1 MQINGR
7 FLYLNLGVKC
17 LIRLKRIV
25 HFRRMPWTPS
35 DLFYSLLY
43 MTLMTTIDVR
53 KFVYENITPY
63 TGDASFLS
71 GPTERTKELWDEV
84 KKCLKEERD
93 GNGLRSADPET
104 ISTITSHKPGYIKK
118 ELETIVGLQT
128 DAPLRR
134 GIKPFGGVRV
144 VENALKERGIELAP
158 RVKDIFHYAKNHND
172 AVFSAYDAESRL
184 YRSKHIVT
192 GLPDN
197 YARGRIIGDYRR
209 LALYG
214 ADELIAVKKADFEA
228 IGGNM
233 TDAKVRL
240 REEISMQISA
250 LKDIVKMAA
259 DHGFDVSRPAETAQ
273 EAIQWTYFAY
283 LAGIK
288 EQDGAAMSLGNVSSF
303 LDIYIERDLQS
314 GKITEAEAQEFIDHF
329 VMKLRLVRHL
339 RPGAYD
345 EIFGGDP
352 TWVTESIGG
361 MFHDGKTKVTKTS
374 FRFLQTL
381 YNLGPSPEPNLTVL
395 WSNALP
401 EGFKKFC
408 AQVSIDTSSV
418 QYEND
423 DIMRPIRGGD
433 DYGIAC
439 CVSYQEIGKR
449 IQHFGARCN
458 LGKTLLLAINGG
470 KEEDEGAQVMD
481 PTLFESVDNE
491 DGSLNYDKVWANFKK
506 AMENVARVYAKT
518 MYIIHYMHD
527 KYYYEKA
534 QMAFMDSNYG
544 VDIAYGIAGL
554 SIVADSLSAIRF
566 AKTKAI
572 RDENG
577 VAKSFETE
585 GEFPMYGND
594 DDRVDSMAVEVQKF
608 FMEELRKYKAYK
620 DATPTLSLL
629 TITSNVMYGR
639 NTGAT
644 PDGRKAGEPYAP
656 GANPMHGRDHS
667 GAIASLNSVAKLDYE
682 YSQDGI
688 SNTFS
693 MIPTSLGQVREEQIE
708 NLVSVMDGY
717 FGKGAHHLNVNVL
730 TRETLMDAYEHPEEY
745 PQLTIRVSGYAVNF
759 VRLSKAHQLEVIERT
774 FHTKM

>member
-1 MQINGR
+1 MA
-7 FLYLNLGVKC
+7 
-17 LIRLKRIV
+17 
-25 HFRRMPWTPS
+25 
-35 DLFYSLLY
+35 
-43 MTLMTTIDVR
+43 IDVR
-53 KFVYENITPY
+53 KFVYDNITPY
-63 TGDASFLS
+63 EGDASFLA
-71 GPTERTKELWDEV
+71 GPTERTTQLWEEA

-104 ISTITSHKPGYIKK
+104 ISTITSHKPGYIKQ

-128 DAPLRR
+128 DEPLKRA
-134 GIKPFGGVRV
+134 IKPFGGVRV
-144 VENALKERGIELAP
+144 VENALKERGIELSA

-214 ADELIAVKKADFEA
+214 TDALIKEKKADFET
-228 IGGNM
+228 ISGEM

-240 REEISMQISA
+240 REEVSMQIQA
-250 LKDIVKMAA
+250 LKEIAEMAQSY
-259 DHGFDVSRPAETAQ
+259 GFDVTKPAETAQ
-273 EAIQWTYFAY
+273 EAIQWVYFAY
-283 LAGIK
+283 LAAVK

-303 LDIYIERDLQS
+303 LDIYIERDLQA
-314 GKITEAEAQEFIDHF
+314 GKITEAEAQEMIDHF

-395 WSNALP
+395 WSDHLP

-408 AQVSIDTSSV
+408 AQVSIDTSSI

-423 DIMRPIRGGD
+423 DLMRPIRGGD

-470 KEEDEGAQVMD
+470 KEEDEGVQVMD
-481 PTLFESVDNE
+481 ASLFEAVENE
-491 DGSLNYDKVWANFKK
+491 DGTLNYHKVLENFKK
-506 AMENVARVYAKT
+506 AMANVARVYAKT
-518 MYIIHYMHD
+518 MYVIHYMHD

-534 QMAFMDSNYG
+534 QMAFVDTNYG
-544 VDIAYGIAGL
+544 VDIAYGIAGI
-554 SIVADSLSAIRF
+554 SMIKY
-566 AKTKAI
+566 AKVKAL
-572 RDENG
+572 RDEQG
-577 VAKSFETE
+577 VAKDFQTE

-594 DDRVDSMAVEVQKF
+594 DDRVDLIAKEIQAF
-608 FMEELRKYKAYK
+608 FMDELLKHRAYK

-629 TITSNVMYGR
+629 TITSNVMYGK

-644 PDGRKAGEPYAP
+644 PDGRKAGEPFAP

-667 GAIASLNSVAKLDYE
+667 GAIASLNSVAKLDYKK
-682 YSQDGI
+682 SQDGI

-693 MIPTSLGQVREEQIE
+693 IVPMSLGATAEEQNE
-708 NLVSVMDGY
+708 NLVGMMNGY
-717 FGKGAHHLNVNVL
+717 FKKGAHHLNVNVL
-730 TRETLMDAYEHPEEY
+730 KRETLMDAYEHPENY

-774 FHTKM
+774 FHQSM

>member
-1 MQINGR
+1 
-7 FLYLNLGVKC
+7 
-17 LIRLKRIV
+17 
-25 HFRRMPWTPS
+25 MPWTPS
-35 DLFYSLLY
+35 DFFYFLQY
-43 MTLMTTIDVR
+43 VIPMTTIDVR

-71 GPTERTKELWDEV
+71 GPTERTKELWEEV

-134 GIKPFGGVRV
+134 SIKPFGWVRV

-214 ADELIAVKKADFEA
+214 ADALIVAKKADFEA
-228 IGGNM
+228 IGGDM

-240 REEISMQISA
+240 REEISLQISA

-470 KEEDEGAQVMD
+470 KEEDEGVQVMD

-534 QMAFMDSNYG
+534 QMAFIDSNYG

-594 DDRVDSMAVEVQKF
+594 DDRVDTMAVEVQKF

-667 GAIASLNSVAKLDYE
+667 GAIASLNSVAKLDYH

-693 MIPTSLGQVREEQIE
+693 MIPTSLGQVRDEQIE

>member
-1 MQINGR
+1 
-7 FLYLNLGVKC
+7 
-17 LIRLKRIV
+17 
-25 HFRRMPWTPS
+25 
-35 DLFYSLLY
+35 
-43 MTLMTTIDVR
+43 MTTIDVR